1 VVQVK
6 LVLFSI
12 ALLQTLDFTS
22 KDLQGLVLAPTRELA
37 QQIHKVILA
46 LGEYLDVKCYCCVGG
61 TNVKDDILSL
71 KEGNQIVVGT
81 PGRVHH
87 MISEGFMNPEKIK
100 MIVIDE
106 ADEMLSRGF
115 KDQIY
120 DIFKHLPENMQVC
133 LFSATMPPDVL
144 EITDKFLRDPIK
156 ILVKKETLTLE
167 GIRQFYVV
175 IEKDEWKFETL
186 CDLYKTL
193 TISQCVIFCNSKK
206 RVDILAQQMNNY
218 KFTVS
223 SMHGD
228 MTSDER
234 ELIMK
239 EFRGG
244 ASRVLITTDLLSRG
258 IDVHRVSLVINYDL
272 PKLRESYI
280 HRIGRSG
287 RYGRKGVAI
296 NFVTQSDLKELKEI
310 EKFYNT
316 TIEEMPENVAD
327 LI

>member
-1 VVQVK
+1 
-6 LVLFSI
+6 
-12 ALLQTLDFTS
+12 
-22 KDLQGLVLAPTRELA
+22 
-37 QQIHKVILA
+37 
-46 LGEYLDVKCYCCVGG
+46 
-61 TNVKDDILSL
+61 
-71 KEGNQIVVGT
+71 
-81 PGRVHH
+81 
-87 MISEGFMNPEKIK
+87 
-100 MIVIDE
+100 
-106 ADEMLSRGF
+106 
-115 KDQIY
+115 
-120 DIFKHLPENMQVC
+120 
-133 LFSATMPPDVL
+133 
-144 EITDKFLRDPIK
+144 
-156 ILVKKETLTLE
+156 
-167 GIRQFYVV
+167 
-175 IEKDEWKFETL
+175 
-186 CDLYKTL
+186 
-193 TISQCVIFCNSKK
+193 
-206 RVDILAQQMNNY
+206 MNNY